1 MWRITFLNVSALVLL
16 CMLAPVPARAQ
27 RAEGAAVWTVCK
39 AEGIAVRT
47 SHGVRDTYYL
57 SGAVTSPKDQGF
69 AKAFARYIEVK
80 HLEGKTMRDLPSC
93 WTADSEAEAQ
103 GSIEKKVGSSRWNIT
118 YIATGWTNTPAI
130 PATDAM
136 LQGPPAES
144 P

>member
-1 MWRITFLNVSALVLL
+1 MWRITFLGVSALALL
-16 CMLAPVPARAQ
+16 STLAPVPAWAQ
-27 RAEGAAVWTVCK
+27 EAGSWTVCK

-69 AKAFARYIEVK
+69 VKAFARYIEVK

-93 WTADSEAEAQ
+93 WTAVSEAEAQ